1 MENVEFLDS
10 TGLGVLVGGL
20 KRVRAHDGSL
30 RLVCTQ
36 ERILKIFRITGLTKV
51 FPIHSPSTRPSRQR
65 TDGPSSWPPS
75 PSRSRHCPRTFER
88 PASWPLR
95 SRGARGWPSLLDEI
109 RLAVSEACSLAVR
122 FHLAHASAE
131 PVQVR
136 LTDSSD
142 QFTIEVADAVA
153 RPALDLGSD
162 VTLDLDAELDLDL
175 DGPTLDVDSAG
186 GVAATDLDLRSH
198 ERIGLAVINGLVDDV
213 SVGYLDD
220 GSVVTMR
227 WPIA

>member
-1 MENVEFLDS
+1 MATVTVSFTPLPAHVRTARFVAAS
-10 TGLGVLVGGL
+10 VARRAGV
-20 KRVRAHDGSL
+20 AD
-30 RLVCTQ
+30 
-36 ERILKIFRITGLTKV
+36 
-51 FPIHSPSTRPSRQR
+51 
-65 TDGPSSWPPS
+65 
-75 PSRSRHCPRTFER
+75 
-88 PASWPLR
+88 A
-95 SRGARGWPSLLDEI
+95 LLDEI

-122 FHLAHASAE
+122 FHLAHAPAQ

-153 RPALDLGSD
+153 RPALDLGSE
-162 VTLDLDAELDLDL
+162 VILDLDADLDLDL
-175 DGPTLDVDSAG
+175 DGPIPDADGADG
-186 GVAATDLDLRSH
+186 IAPTDLDLRSH
-198 ERIGLAVINGLVDDV
+198 ERIGLAVIHGLVDDV